1 MLLTSERNWAAVS
14 KGELTG
20 NQRSGSTELAENA
33 VFSVERYT
41 GLLPRTAYR
50 VSVRS
55 NSGGSA
61 FKFAEADEATHLLGV
76 WQWCE
81 TQFEQLRVDVAEAKG
96 KDLPIDWAQI
106 DKSGWHRKAVLAI
119 AKERV
124 AAHFDSLRTAESLLK
139 KRAASAAP
147 SSSQLSTMPVF
158 SSSRASS
165 SSDAATARAR
175 SDATGKAEVSA
186 ASSDMHSI
194 DSAEEGEETQTASEG
209 LLRNARTKRKLLKAS
224 LNTETS
230 NATTA
235 SANEERSPKVAAK
248 GRRKKDSKAG
258 HATAVLDAFRAP
270 FPSREQRTIKL
281 AVSLCALFTVIMAL
295 SRLVSFDF
303 FVLLWLLIMYL
314 CVEIARRRREI
325 ILKLY
330 KRKVARTRREIASR
344 LKSWLKGGKRRKS
357 SPAVTHSQGDRD
369 DDDDDDGDDDDDD
382 GGDGDDENGDDL
394 DDVSEGELAHSL
406 VADDDADGENDG
418 EHRKK
423 K

>member
-1 MLLTSERNWAAVS
+1 MLLTSERNWSVVPKS
-14 KGELTG
+14 ELTG

-33 VFSVERYT
+33 IFSVERYT

-55 NSGGSA
+55 NSAGGSS
-61 FKFAEADEATHLLGV
+61 FKFAEADAAPQLLGV

-96 KDLPIDWAQI
+96 KDDLPIDWAQI

-139 KRAASAAP
+139 KRTASAGP

-158 SSSRASS
+158 SSTRAS
-165 SSDAATARAR
+165 SSDAATTRAR
-175 SDATGKAEVSA
+175 SDTTGMGEVSSA
-186 ASSDMHSI
+186 PSEMHSI
-194 DSAEEGEETQTASEG
+194 DSADEDETQTASEG

-224 LNTETS
+224 LNAETS

-235 SANEERSPKVAAK
+235 TANEERSSPKVATK
-248 GRRKKDSKAG
+248 GRRKKDKSAAVDEKAG
-258 HATAVLDAFRAP
+258 YATTVLDAFRAP

-281 AVSLCALFTVIMAL
+281 GVSLCALFTVIMAL

-303 FVLLWLLIMYL
+303 FVMLWLLVMYL

-325 ILKLY
+325 MLKLY

-344 LKSWLKGGKRRKS
+344 LKTWLKGGKRRKS
-357 SPAVTHSQGDRD
+357 SPAVTHLQGDRD
-369 DDDDDDGDDDDDD
+369 DDDDDDDD
-382 GGDGDDENGDDL
+382 GDNENVDDL
-394 DDVSEGELAHSL
+394 DDVSEDELAHSL
-406 VADDDADGENDG
+406 VADDDDDAENDG